1 MTFLS
6 QIYYDPPHKMAASRR
21 SSVMAHITHS
31 HSVPHYEGEGHG
43 SMKSAALYIGMAV
56 LAIAIA
62 VPAAIATMLGAS

>member
-1 MTFLS
+1 
-6 QIYYDPPHKMAASRR
+6 
-21 SSVMAHITHS
+21 MAHITHS